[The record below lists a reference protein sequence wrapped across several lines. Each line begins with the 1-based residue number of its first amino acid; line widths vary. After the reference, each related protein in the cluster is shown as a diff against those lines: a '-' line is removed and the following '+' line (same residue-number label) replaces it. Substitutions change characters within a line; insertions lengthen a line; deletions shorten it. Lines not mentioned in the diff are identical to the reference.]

1 MAFQHLLPPWS
12 LSESDALKEMH
23 VKFRPSP
30 ILVESGDP
38 AHGIS
43 ASASSV
49 VTERVG
55 SSEGDAREVSTLAN
69 LGLIW
74 GFVKRISGLAI
85 SNVVTV
91 AKHSA

>member
-1 MAFQHLLPPWS
+1 MAFQHLLP
-12 LSESDALKEMH
+12 
-23 VKFRPSP
+23 
-30 ILVESGDP
+30 
-38 AHGIS
+38 
-43 ASASSV
+43 SV

-55 SSEGDAREVSTLAN
+55 CSEGDAREISTLAN

-74 GFVKRISGLAI
+74 GFVKRISRLAI